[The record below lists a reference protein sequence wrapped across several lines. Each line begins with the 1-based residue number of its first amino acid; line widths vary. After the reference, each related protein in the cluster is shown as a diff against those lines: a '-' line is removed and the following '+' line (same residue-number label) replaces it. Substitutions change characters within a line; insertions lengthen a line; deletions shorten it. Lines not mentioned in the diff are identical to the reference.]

1 MKISK
6 ELLQCLNKHL
16 TIDKVIS
23 NGQNRIDNN
32 IYWNVKEIDILQSRN
47 IYELAFKLKEWA
59 FSEGYQLEISRYWN
73 IPTYYCKIVMR
84 GGDLCEE
91 CGESR
96 AIYELED
103 LREIDIVVKACEY
116 ILKEINGSK

>member
-84 GGDLCEE
+84 GGDFCEE

>member
-32 IYWNVKEIDILQSRN
+32 IYWSVKEIDILQSRN
-47 IYELAFKLKEWA
+47 IYELAFELKEWA
-59 FSEGYQLEISRYWN
+59 FSEGYQLVISRYWN
-73 IPTYYCKIVMR
+73 TPTYYCKIVIR
-84 GGDLCEE
+84 GGDFCEE

-103 LREIDIVVKACEY
+103 LPETDIVVKACEWV
-116 ILKEINGSK
+116 LNEKQLQH

>member
-47 IYELAFKLKEWA
+47 IYELAFKLKEW
-59 FSEGYQLEISRYWN
+59 SYSKCYEIISYTEGCEIFQTQLDETIKYFYAE
-73 IPTYYCKIVMR
+73 TEV
-84 GGDLCEE
+84 E
-91 CGESR
+91 
-96 AIYELED
+96 AI
-103 LREIDIVVKACEY
+103 IKACEWA
-116 ILKEINGSK
+116 LKEINEKQLQH